1 MSDYLASH
9 FDAEKKTLMI
19 CDDERDL
26 LELFGKAL
34 KSKYNAHN
42 SMIPLSKF

>member
-1 MSDYLASH
+1 MSNYLACH
-9 FDAEKKTLMI
+9 FDTEKKTVMI
-19 CDDERDL
+19 CDGERDL